1 MASEQTL
8 WGIATAPVAQITLLI
23 VVGTLVTRLGLRRLP
38 RWRLAGQV
46 VFLVTLTVMLLYH
59 GIVPYE
65 VGARDIPLVQRALLA
80 TAKVVWWINLTWCL
94 IGFVRVF
101 LIWEEQ
107 PRNGRLIQ
115 DLIVGIIYVGAL
127 LSIVTYVFDAPVGT
141 LIATSGIFAIILGL
155 AMQSTL
161 SDVFSGIALNLGK
174 PYGIGDWIVLGDSV
188 EGRVVQTDWRAT
200 YLLNGANDLVIVPNS
215 DIAKARLTNISSPE
229 RTHSVSLHVR
239 FVPSTLPSSIADVMR
254 TAMSSSNSI
263 LFTPEPSVQIKA
275 LDALAVELELSF
287 SVSDISKASSARSE
301 IFDLI
306 FRHAKA
312 SGLRLAPPPTAG
324 VTAGT
329 TASSALAA
337 DQRATPLRL
346 LDALPLFESLT
357 EDEKEALAGTMT
369 RRVYAKGDVVAAQGA
384 VLDSLMVI
392 RSGVISAAREEGR
405 YEIELGRFA
414 PGDYF
419 GEGGLLMG
427 ASESGT
433 LRAQTR
439 TVVYEIS
446 QTGLGPL
453 MRERPTMADE
463 LAAVLARRSAAEKRL
478 IDKGAESV
486 RSDPMPGIVARI
498 RNLFRISHG

>member
-1 MASEQTL
+1 MPTEQTL
-8 WGIATAPVAQITLLI
+8 WSTVTEPVAQITLLI
-23 VVGTLVTRLGLRRLP
+23 VIGALITRVGLRNLP
-38 RWRLAGQV
+38 RWRLVGQI
-46 VFLVTLTVMLLYH
+46 VFLVALTVLLLYH

-65 VGARDIPLVQRALLA
+65 VGARDTPLVQRGLIAL
-80 TAKVVWWINLTWCL
+80 AKIVWWINVTWSL

-101 LIWEEQ
+101 LIMEEQ

-115 DLIVGIIYVGAL
+115 DLVVGIIYVGAL
-127 LSIVTYVFDAPVGT
+127 LSVVTYVFDAPVGT

-174 PYGIGDWIVLGDSV
+174 PYGIGDWIVLSDGV

-229 RTHSVSLHVR
+229 RTHSVSLRAR
-239 FVPSTLPSSIADVMR
+239 FVPTTLPSSIAEVMR

-275 LDALAVELELSF
+275 LDALAVDLELSF
-287 SVSDISKASSARSE
+287 SVSDISKAASARSE
-301 IFDLI
+301 VFDLI

-312 SGLRLAPPPTAG
+312 SGLKLAPPPTA
-324 VTAGT
+324 AGMAGIT
-329 TASSALAA
+329 DAGQLST

-357 EDEKEALAGTMT
+357 EDEKEALAETMA
-369 RRVYAKGDVVAAQGA
+369 RRTYGKDEVVVEQGA
-384 VLDSLMVI
+384 VLESLMVI
-392 RSGVISAAREEGR
+392 RSGVIAATRHEGHH
-405 YEIELGRFA
+405 EIQLGRLA

-427 ASESGT
+427 AAESGT
-433 LRAQTR
+433 LRAQTL

-446 QTGLGPL
+446 QAGLGTL
-453 MRERPTMADE
+453 MRDRPGMADE
-463 LAAVLARRSAAEKRL
+463 LAAILARRIAVEKRL
-478 IDKGAESV
+478 IDKGTAGAHADAVPS
-486 RSDPMPGIVARI
+486 IVARI
-498 RNLFRISHG
+498 RNLFRIPHG